1 GHSCAKKPSW
11 STPPT
16 AGIVVDD
23 RPKEA
28 SGNKQRPAPQID
40 AIIRDSTDTFGSR
53 NQSSTCFSQLLAI
66 PLNLNKILL

>member
-1 GHSCAKKPSW
+1 VERPSW
-11 STPPT
+11 VTPPT

-40 AIIRDSTDTFGSR
+40 AIIRDFTP
-53 NQSSTCFSQLLAI
+53 NNI
-66 PLNLNKILL
+66 YILISIIFIIFYLI